1 MFSVRP
7 VPDREGT
14 SPAGDQQGLAYFRCH
29 IHPDSLLPQNA
40 PGTLFC
46 LLPIYQ
52 ETFSL
57 FQTLREDHMQKVLT
71 LTATCLLGILL
82 CASAA
87 LADEVKTDHFT
98 LNLPSGWTQP
108 QPVQSA
114 QGATMAILQN
124 AAEQTVITVAVT
136 PVPLSAK
143 DLAIQT
149 IANMKAAGF
158 TTTEPVASGDSY
170 VGEFSKEQV
179 KGVSYFSANG
189 KLGSVITIMGA
200 SLDAGKK
207 MLKDNLKP
215 ADSKLFPTDF

>member
-7 VPDREGT
+7 VPEREGT
-14 SPAGDQQGLAYFRCH
+14 SPAGDQQGLPILDVIFIRTACS
-29 IHPDSLLPQNA
+29 PKTP

-143 DLAIQT
+143 NLAIQT

-215 ADSKLFPTDF
+215 ADSKLFPASF

>member
-1 MFSVRP
+1 
-7 VPDREGT
+7 
-14 SPAGDQQGLAYFRCH
+14 
-29 IHPDSLLPQNA
+29 
-40 PGTLFC
+40 
-46 LLPIYQ
+46 
-52 ETFSL
+52 
-57 FQTLREDHMQKVLT
+57 
-71 LTATCLLGILL
+71 
-82 CASAA
+82 
-87 LADEVKTDHFT
+87 
-98 LNLPSGWTQP
+98 
-108 QPVQSA
+108 
-114 QGATMAILQN
+114 MAILQN

>member
-1 MFSVRP
+1 
-7 VPDREGT
+7 
-14 SPAGDQQGLAYFRCH
+14 
-29 IHPDSLLPQNA
+29 
-40 PGTLFC
+40 
-46 LLPIYQ
+46 
-52 ETFSL
+52 
-57 FQTLREDHMQKVLT
+57 MQKVLT

-149 IANMKAAGF
+149 IANMKAA
-158 TTTEPVASGDSY
+158 
-170 VGEFSKEQV
+170 EQV

-189 KLGSVITIMGA
+189 KLGSVITIMAA

>member
-1 MFSVRP
+1 
-7 VPDREGT
+7 
-14 SPAGDQQGLAYFRCH
+14 
-29 IHPDSLLPQNA
+29 
-40 PGTLFC
+40 
-46 LLPIYQ
+46 
-52 ETFSL
+52 
-57 FQTLREDHMQKVLT
+57 MQKVLT

-179 KGVSYFSANG
+179 
-189 KLGSVITIMGA
+189 ITIMGA

>member
-1 MFSVRP
+1 
-7 VPDREGT
+7 
-14 SPAGDQQGLAYFRCH
+14 
-29 IHPDSLLPQNA
+29 
-40 PGTLFC
+40 
-46 LLPIYQ
+46 
-52 ETFSL
+52 
-57 FQTLREDHMQKVLT
+57 MQKVLT

-149 IANMKAAGF
+149 IACLLYTSPPSRSRAATAPPG
-158 TTTEPVASGDSY
+158 P
-170 VGEFSKEQV
+170 
-179 KGVSYFSANG
+179 
-189 KLGSVITIMGA
+189 
-200 SLDAGKK
+200 AGQA
-207 MLKDNLKP
+207 P
-215 ADSKLFPTDF
+215 A

>member
-1 MFSVRP
+1 
-7 VPDREGT
+7 
-14 SPAGDQQGLAYFRCH
+14 
-29 IHPDSLLPQNA
+29 
-40 PGTLFC
+40 
-46 LLPIYQ
+46 
-52 ETFSL
+52 
-57 FQTLREDHMQKVLT
+57 MQKVLT

-158 TTTEPVASGDSY
+158 TTSEPVASGDSY

-179 KGVSYFSANG
+179 RGVSYFSANG

-215 ADSKLFPTDF
+215 ADSKLFPMAPVPTGRGPLFMFEHIPDVQKKRDLSRFGYGNPLTSILPYALPGGREPKRIFFLTA

>member
-1 MFSVRP
+1 
-7 VPDREGT
+7 
-14 SPAGDQQGLAYFRCH
+14 
-29 IHPDSLLPQNA
+29 
-40 PGTLFC
+40 
-46 LLPIYQ
+46 
-52 ETFSL
+52 
-57 FQTLREDHMQKVLT
+57 
-71 LTATCLLGILL
+71 CLLGSLL
-82 CASAA
+82 CATAA

-158 TTTEPVASGDSY
+158 TTSEPVASGDSY

-179 KGVSYFSANG
+179 RANG

>member
-1 MFSVRP
+1 
-7 VPDREGT
+7 
-14 SPAGDQQGLAYFRCH
+14 
-29 IHPDSLLPQNA
+29 
-40 PGTLFC
+40 
-46 LLPIYQ
+46 
-52 ETFSL
+52 
-57 FQTLREDHMQKVLT
+57 MQKVLT

-114 QGATMAILQN
+114 QGATMAILQ
-124 AAEQTVITVAVT
+124 
-136 PVPLSAK
+136 K
-143 DLAIQT
+143 T

-158 TTTEPVASGDSY
+158 TTSEPVASGDSY

>member
-1 MFSVRP
+1 
-7 VPDREGT
+7 
-14 SPAGDQQGLAYFRCH
+14 
-29 IHPDSLLPQNA
+29 
-40 PGTLFC
+40 
-46 LLPIYQ
+46 
-52 ETFSL
+52 
-57 FQTLREDHMQKVLT
+57 MQKVLT
-71 LTATCLLGILL
+71 IMATCLLGIL

-87 LADEVKTDHFT
+87 LAAEVKTDYFT

-124 AAEQTVITVAVT
+124 AAEQTVVTVAIT

-143 DLAIQT
+143 DLATQT
-149 IANMKAAGF
+149 LANMKAAGF
-158 TTTEPVASGDSY
+158 TVTEPVLSGDAY

-215 ADSKLFPTDF
+215 ADSKLFPTGF

>member
-29 IHPDSLLPQNA
+29 IHPDSLLPKTP

-87 LADEVKTDHFT
+87 LADEVRTDHFT

-114 QGATMAILQN
+114 QGATMTILQN
-124 AAEQTVITVAVT
+124 AAEQTVVTVAVT

-158 TTTEPVASGDSY
+158 TTTEPVAPAIPMWENSPKSR
-170 VGEFSKEQV
+170 SRA
-179 KGVSYFSANG
+179 SAI
-189 KLGSVITIMGA
+189 SVPTA
-200 SLDAGKK
+200 SSAASSPSWALPS
-207 MLKDNLKP
+207 MP
-215 ADSKLFPTDF
+215 VRRC

>member
-1 MFSVRP
+1 
-7 VPDREGT
+7 
-14 SPAGDQQGLAYFRCH
+14 
-29 IHPDSLLPQNA
+29 
-40 PGTLFC
+40 
-46 LLPIYQ
+46 
-52 ETFSL
+52 
-57 FQTLREDHMQKVLT
+57 MQKVLT

-158 TTTEPVASGDSY
+158 TTSEPVASGDSY

-179 KGVSYFSANG
+179 RGVSYFSANG

-207 MLKDNLKP
+207 MLAVISIVVLLTVFFHERVQALFLILD
-215 ADSKLFPTDF
+215 LFPAAFAAGLAAALYPRLEPGAAIVAHGRCPYLLTMMAGRICSSAGWSK

>member
-1 MFSVRP
+1 
-7 VPDREGT
+7 
-14 SPAGDQQGLAYFRCH
+14 
-29 IHPDSLLPQNA
+29 
-40 PGTLFC
+40 
-46 LLPIYQ
+46 
-52 ETFSL
+52 
-57 FQTLREDHMQKVLT
+57 MQKVLT

-158 TTTEPVASGDSY
+158 TTSEPVASGDSY
-170 VGEFSKEQV
+170 VGEFSKSRS
-179 KGVSYFSANG
+179 GVSAISVPTASSA
-189 KLGSVITIMGA
+189 A
-200 SLDAGKK
+200 SSPSWALPS
-207 MLKDNLKP
+207 MP
-215 ADSKLFPTDF
+215 VRRC

>member
-1 MFSVRP
+1 
-7 VPDREGT
+7 
-14 SPAGDQQGLAYFRCH
+14 
-29 IHPDSLLPQNA
+29 
-40 PGTLFC
+40 
-46 LLPIYQ
+46 
-52 ETFSL
+52 
-57 FQTLREDHMQKVLT
+57 MQKILNV
-71 LTATCLLGILL
+71 TAICLLGILL

-87 LADEVKTDHFT
+87 LAAEVKTDHFT

-124 AAEQTVITVAVT
+124 AAEQTVVTVTIT
-136 PVPLSAK
+136 PVPLPAK
-143 DLAIQT
+143 DLATQT
-149 IANMKAAGF
+149 LANMKAAGF
-158 TTTEPVASGDSY
+158 TVSEPVASGDTY
-170 VGEFSKEQV
+170 VGEFSKDQA
-179 KGVSYFSANG
+179 KGISYFSANG

>member
-14 SPAGDQQGLAYFRCH
+14 SPVGDQQGLPILDVIFIRTACS
-29 IHPDSLLPQNA
+29 PKTP

-87 LADEVKTDHFT
+87 LADEVRTDHFT

-124 AAEQTVITVAVT
+124 AAEQTVVTVAVT

-158 TTTEPVASGDSY
+158 TTSEPVASGDSY

-179 KGVSYFSANG
+179 KGISYFSANG

>member
-1 MFSVRP
+1 
-7 VPDREGT
+7 
-14 SPAGDQQGLAYFRCH
+14 
-29 IHPDSLLPQNA
+29 
-40 PGTLFC
+40 
-46 LLPIYQ
+46 
-52 ETFSL
+52 
-57 FQTLREDHMQKVLT
+57 MQKVLT
-71 LTATCLLGILL
+71 FTATCLLGILL

-124 AAEQTVITVAVT
+124 AAEQTVVTVAVM
-136 PVPLSAK
+136 PVPLPAK
-143 DLAIQT
+143 DLATQT
-149 IANMKAAGF
+149 ITNMKTAGF
-158 TTTEPVASGDSY
+158 TVSEPVASGDSY
-170 VGEFSKEQV
+170 LVEFSKDPAN
-179 KGVSYFSANG
+179 GINYFTSNG

>member
-1 MFSVRP
+1 
-7 VPDREGT
+7 
-14 SPAGDQQGLAYFRCH
+14 
-29 IHPDSLLPQNA
+29 
-40 PGTLFC
+40 
-46 LLPIYQ
+46 
-52 ETFSL
+52 
-57 FQTLREDHMQKVLT
+57 MQKVLT

-189 KLGSVITIMGA
+189 KLGSVITIIGTDTKPGKDFLNKNFKA
-200 SLDAGKK
+200 SDA
-207 MLKDNLKP
+207 
-215 ADSKLFPTDF
+215 KLFPASF

>member
-1 MFSVRP
+1 
-7 VPDREGT
+7 
-14 SPAGDQQGLAYFRCH
+14 
-29 IHPDSLLPQNA
+29 
-40 PGTLFC
+40 
-46 LLPIYQ
+46 
-52 ETFSL
+52 
-57 FQTLREDHMQKVLT
+57 MQKVLT

-87 LADEVKTDHFT
+87 LADEVRTDHFT

-124 AAEQTVITVAVT
+124 AAEQTVVTVAVT

-170 VGEFSKEQV
+170 VG
-179 KGVSYFSANG
+179 
-189 KLGSVITIMGA
+189 
-200 SLDAGKK
+200 
-207 MLKDNLKP
+207 
-215 ADSKLFPTDF
+215 

>member
-14 SPAGDQQGLAYFRCH
+14 SPAGDQQGLAYFDVIFIRTACS
-29 IHPDSLLPQNA
+29 PKTP

-87 LADEVKTDHFT
+87 LADEVRTDHFT

-124 AAEQTVITVAVT
+124 AAEQTVVTVAVT

-215 ADSKLFPTDF
+215 ADSKLFPASF

>member
-1 MFSVRP
+1 
-7 VPDREGT
+7 
-14 SPAGDQQGLAYFRCH
+14 
-29 IHPDSLLPQNA
+29 
-40 PGTLFC
+40 
-46 LLPIYQ
+46 
-52 ETFSL
+52 
-57 FQTLREDHMQKVLT
+57 MQKVLT

-158 TTTEPVASGDSY
+158 TTSEPVASGDSY

-179 KGVSYFSANG
+179 KGVSYFSAHG

>member
-1 MFSVRP
+1 
-7 VPDREGT
+7 
-14 SPAGDQQGLAYFRCH
+14 
-29 IHPDSLLPQNA
+29 
-40 PGTLFC
+40 
-46 LLPIYQ
+46 
-52 ETFSL
+52 
-57 FQTLREDHMQKVLT
+57 MQKVLT

-158 TTTEPVASGDSY
+158 TTSEPGFRRFLC
-170 VGEFSKEQV
+170 GRILQR
-179 KGVSYFSANG
+179 
-189 KLGSVITIMGA
+189 
-200 SLDAGKK
+200 AGQGRQ
-207 MLKDNLKP
+207 
-215 ADSKLFPTDF
+215 LFQCQRQARQRHHHHGRFPRCR

>member
-1 MFSVRP
+1 MFSVSP
-7 VPDREGT
+7 ASDRENT
-14 SPAGDQQGLAYFRCH
+14 SQQSARK
-29 IHPDSLLPQNA
+29 ISLILDVIYIWTACSKTRPRR
-40 PGTLFC
+40 TTFC

-52 ETFSL
+52 ETFRL

-87 LADEVKTDHFT
+87 LAAEVKTDHFT

-114 QGATMAILQN
+114 QGATMVILQN
-124 AAEQTVITVAVT
+124 AAEQTVVTVAVM
-136 PVPLSAK
+136 PVPLPAK
-143 DLAIQT
+143 DLATQT
-149 IANMKAAGF
+149 ITNMKTAGF
-158 TTTEPVASGDSY
+158 TVSKPVASGDSY
-170 VGEFSKEQV
+170 LVEFSKDPAN
-179 KGVSYFSANG
+179 GINYFTSNG

-207 MLKDNLKP
+207 MLKDYLKP
-215 ADSKLFPTDF
+215 TDSKLFPTDF